1 MTSPSPYLQT
11 LQALKGKRDRLIKK
25 LHSDNATDDDDKR
38 LHKILTDVCE
48 NVRAAS
54 KDPAAADAMPALLDQ
69 TSKMLDATIMMAY
82 DSDAFDFLSSYAHTE
97 DFTAPLIK
105 DPTQQANLIGQLGDP
120 LIELMQRVLGLP
132 PQRGGSLPGS
142 LPRHVSFDSTPK
154 PHANTSPLARFR
166 DDSVPEIPSSAPNA
180 QAVYYGA
187 CSVSSD
193 DVPPLP
199 DQIITHP
206 NADVL
211 VMTGCSGWKQRDPFL
226 AYFKIADVGNKWEG
240 APEVEVMECG
250 LLDIARHIALDP
262 TRKLIWAADDKRA
275 KSYTYDIDG
284 YRPVHTLACQRSG
297 PLAIVDNGARVLR
310 AGAKG
315 VDVWNLD
322 GLPTH
327 GPEGDKHIG
336 KGRINISNTSRD
348 PDDLE
353 DTIERSPGV
362 KRTSSIDFDGSI
374 EKWHLPSWWSTG
386 GSLKAISSGFMARS
400 TVVARDLQVQGKI
413 TQRYIGHGGDVHS
426 ITSSDADTSAFLTSA
441 SDGIVRLFDIRQPLP
456 QLSIDS
462 GEGSERTYSSLYV
475 HVDGIPVIF
484 TGGTHK
490 TQSIKVWDPRA
501 KKLVYELATGNN
513 AVHSL
518 AWDAPRATL
527 YAATECDAMDR
538 MGYRHDYRQAR
549 VRDFK
554 IHDRRGQ
561 PPEPQSSQESKG
573 KGKGNEM
580 DVDAEDEEDEEDYGH
595 DRGWPDRSSH
605 NEDYFGYPWDCGY
618 HRLIRYKFGLDANP
632 KVVPAYGDVPPGGD
646 SDW

>member
-1 MTSPSPYLQT
+1 
-11 LQALKGKRDRLIKK
+11 
-25 LHSDNATDDDDKR
+25 
-38 LHKILTDVCE
+38 
-48 NVRAAS
+48 
-54 KDPAAADAMPALLDQ
+54 
-69 TSKMLDATIMMAY
+69 
-82 DSDAFDFLSSYAHTE
+82 
-97 DFTAPLIK
+97 
-105 DPTQQANLIGQLGDP
+105 
-120 LIELMQRVLGLP
+120 MQRVLGLP

-166 DDSVPEIPSSAPNA
+166 DDFVPEIPSSAPNA

-206 NADVL
+206 NANVL

-262 TRKLIWAADDKRA
+262 TRKIIWAADDKRA
-275 KSYTYDIDG
+275 KSYTYDSDG

-400 TVVARDLQVQGKI
+400 TVVARDLQDQGKI

-426 ITSSDADTSAFLTSA
+426 ITSSDADASAFLTSA

-475 HVDGIPVIF
+475 HVDGVP
-484 TGGTHK
+484 G
-490 TQSIKVWDPRA
+490 
-501 KKLVYELATGNN
+501 
-513 AVHSL
+513 
-518 AWDAPRATL
+518 AWGFSRPYSYHLLTS
-527 YAATECDAMDR
+527 
-538 MGYRHDYRQAR
+538 
-549 VRDFK
+549 
-554 IHDRRGQ
+554 
-561 PPEPQSSQESKG
+561 PQSSSPAAPTKPSPSKSG
-573 KGKGNEM
+573 TRARKSSSTNSPPEITPSTASPGM
-580 DVDAEDEEDEEDYGH
+580 RRA
-595 DRGWPDRSSH
+595 RRSTLQRSATPWIVWGIGMTIARRACATSRSTIGAASH
-605 NEDYFGYPWDCGY
+605 PSPSP
-618 HRLIRYKFGLDANP
+618 RKIRRARVTRWTWMMRKTRKTTVTTVAGPTARRITKITLAILGT
-632 KVVPAYGDVPPGGD
+632 AGIIG
-646 SDW
+646 